1 MKATKKTVKSIQK
14 KPIKTKKIIS
24 LKNPV
29 GRPTKYLPVYAK
41 QAKKLAMKGLIDK
54 DIYEILDITEVT
66 GIEWK
71 KKYPEF
77 LKSFNEGKETVNKQV
92 EKKLLEKAMGYEQPN
107 REKLFV
113 VSDGSQIG
121 AHVERVKVTEYYEPD
136 LGAIKYWLNNRK
148 PLLKNPDDGWGD
160 VSKLD
165 VSGSVNYKVIP
176 DDNLE
181 D

>member
-1 MKATKKTVKSIQK
+1 MNEKKTTKKVNK
-14 KPIKTKKIIS
+14 KTKENINTK
-24 LKNPV
+24 KPV

-54 DIYEILDITEVT
+54 DIYEILDITEAT
-66 GIEWK
+66 GIDWK
-71 KKYPEF
+71 KKYPDF

-92 EKKLLEKAMGYEQPN
+92 EKKLLEKALGYEQLN

-148 PLLKNPDDGWGD
+148 PLIKNPDDGWGD
-160 VSKLD
+160 VSKLELTGNID
-165 VSGSVNYKVIP
+165 YTVTPAPKP
-176 DDNLE
+176 E
-181 D
+181 EK

>member
-1 MKATKKTVKSIQK
+1 MAYIKKT
-14 KPIKTKKIIS
+14 KTKKIVS
-24 LKNPV
+24 NKKPV

-54 DIYEILDITEVT
+54 DIYEILDIAEVT
-66 GIEWK
+66 GIDWK
-71 KKYPEF
+71 KKFPEF
-77 LKSFNEGKETVNKQV
+77 AKAFSEGKEVVNKQV
-92 EKKLLEKAMGYEQPN
+92 EKKLLEKALGYEQTN

-148 PLLKNPDDGWGD
+148 PLQKNPDDGWGD
-160 VSKLD
+160 TSKLELT
-165 VSGSVNYKVIP
+165 GSIDYTVTPAPKP
-176 DDNLE
+176 E
-181 D
+181 DK